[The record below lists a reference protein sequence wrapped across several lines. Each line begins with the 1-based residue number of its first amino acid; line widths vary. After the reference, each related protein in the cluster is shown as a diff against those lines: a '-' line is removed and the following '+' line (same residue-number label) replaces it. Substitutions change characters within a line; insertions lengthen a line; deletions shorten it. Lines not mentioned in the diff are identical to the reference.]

1 MLCPTR
7 FPGSFLSGFPAEC
20 SREITLLDL
29 ATHTARLPGV
39 PRDLLWE
46 ALRNRSNPYARYH
59 HGRLEDAL
67 THVRNRRGVGRRS
80 QYSNFGFA
88 VLGHA
93 LERATS
99 VPYDELVIRRICE
112 PLGLSSTSSAP
123 SGHAGR
129 YLVGHKRI
137 GKPVVAWDLASF
149 GPAGVLKSSAHDM
162 LTYLQAHLRPER
174 SALTNA
180 LGEVQTP
187 KIQIKRGRAAIG
199 LAWLI
204 MTRGGQSTVW
214 HNGGTGGFGSFAG
227 FNPRGSVLL
236 RSQTRGWRDLLR
248 E

>member
-1 MLCPTR
+1 V
-7 FPGSFLSGFPAEC
+7 
-20 SREITLLDL
+20 LDL
-29 ATHTARLPGV
+29 ATHMARLPGV

-46 ALRNRSNPYARYH
+46 AVRNRSNPYARYH

-67 THVRNRRGVGRRS
+67 THVRNRRGVGRRFR
-80 QYSNFGFA
+80 YSNLGFA

-149 GPAGVLKSSAHDM
+149 GPAGLLKSSAHDM
-162 LTYLQAHLRPER
+162 LTYLQAHHRPER

-180 LGEVQTP
+180 LG
-187 KIQIKRGRAAIG
+187 
-199 LAWLI
+199 
-204 MTRGGQSTVW
+204 
-214 HNGGTGGFGSFAG
+214 
-227 FNPRGSVLL
+227 
-236 RSQTRGWRDLLR
+236 
-248 E
+248 